1 MKKRI
6 LSLLL
11 CLCLLIGLLPTI
23 AFAAMPSVM
32 LEKGGNST
40 ATVYVG
46 GEAMTVSGSGESWYA
61 GGEVVVVEPVSY
73 SAHLY
78 LDGENGG
85 ALTLEIK
92 DLRVSG
98 KEDHA
103 ESKGAG
109 IYTTEALTI
118 RYSGENT
125 VTAAAAFDYNANPS
139 VNFRS

>member
-11 CLCLLIGLLPTI
+11 CLCLLIGLLPTT

-32 LEKGGNST
+32 WEKGGNST

-46 GEAMTVSGSGESWYA
+46 GEAMTASDSTESWYT

-78 LDGENGG
+78 LDSENGG

-103 ESKGAG
+103 ESKGGGHLHNGSADDS
-109 IYTTEALTI
+109 IQRRKY
-118 RYSGENT
+118 RYCRCC
-125 VTAAAAFDYNANPS
+125 V
-139 VNFRS
+139 

>member
-1 MKKRI
+1 
-6 LSLLL
+6 
-11 CLCLLIGLLPTI
+11 
-23 AFAAMPSVM
+23 MPSVM

-78 LDGENGG
+78 LDSENGG

-103 ESKGAG
+103 ESKGGGHLHNGSADDS
-109 IYTTEALTI
+109 IQRRKY
-118 RYSGENT
+118 RYCRCC
-125 VTAAAAFDYNANPS
+125 V
-139 VNFRS
+139 

>member
-11 CLCLLIGLLPTI
+11 CLCLLIGLLPTT

-46 GEAMTVSGSGESWYA
+46 GEAMTASDSTESWYT

-78 LDGENGG
+78 LDSENGG

-103 ESKGAG
+103 ESKGGGHLHNGSADDS
-109 IYTTEALTI
+109 IQRRKY
-118 RYSGENT
+118 RYCRCC
-125 VTAAAAFDYNANPS
+125 V
-139 VNFRS
+139 

>member
-23 AFAAMPSVM
+23 ALAAMPSVM

-46 GEAMTVSGSGESWYA
+46 GEAMTASDSTESWYT

-78 LDGENGG
+78 LDSENGG

-103 ESKGAG
+103 ESKGGGHLHNGSADDS
-109 IYTTEALTI
+109 IQRRKY
-118 RYSGENT
+118 RYCRCC
-125 VTAAAAFDYNANPS
+125 V
-139 VNFRS
+139 

>member
-1 MKKRI
+1 
-6 LSLLL
+6 
-11 CLCLLIGLLPTI
+11 
-23 AFAAMPSVM
+23 MPSVM

-46 GEAMTVSGSGESWYA
+46 GEAMTASDSTESWYT

-78 LDGENGG
+78 LDSENGG

-103 ESKGAG
+103 ESKGGGHLHNGSADDS
-109 IYTTEALTI
+109 IQRRKY
-118 RYSGENT
+118 RYCRCC
-125 VTAAAAFDYNANPS
+125 V
-139 VNFRS
+139 

>member
-11 CLCLLIGLLPTI
+11 CLCLLIGLLPTT

-46 GEAMTVSGSGESWYA
+46 GEAMTASDSTESWYT

-78 LDGENGG
+78 LDSENGG

-118 RYSGENT
+118 
-125 VTAAAAFDYNANPS
+125 
-139 VNFRS
+139 

>member
-46 GEAMTVSGSGESWYA
+46 GEAMTASDSTESWYT

-78 LDGENGG
+78 LDSENGG

-103 ESKGAG
+103 ESKGGGHLHNGSADDS
-109 IYTTEALTI
+109 IQRRKY
-118 RYSGENT
+118 RYCRCC
-125 VTAAAAFDYNANPS
+125 V
-139 VNFRS
+139 

>member
-23 AFAAMPSVM
+23 ALTAMPSVM

-46 GEAMTVSGSGESWYA
+46 GEAMTASDSTESWYT

-78 LDGENGG
+78 LDSENGG

-103 ESKGAG
+103 ESKGGGHLHNGSADDS
-109 IYTTEALTI
+109 IQRRKY
-118 RYSGENT
+118 RYCRCC
-125 VTAAAAFDYNANPS
+125 V
-139 VNFRS
+139 

>member
-61 GGEVVVVEPVSY
+61 GGEVVAVEPASY

-92 DLRVSG
+92 DLTVSG

-118 RYSGENT
+118 
-125 VTAAAAFDYNANPS
+125 
-139 VNFRS
+139 

>member
-11 CLCLLIGLLPTI
+11 CLCLLIGLLPTT

-32 LEKGGNST
+32 LEEGGNST

-46 GEAMTVSGSGESWYA
+46 GEAMTASDLTESWYT

-78 LDGENGG
+78 LDSENGG

-125 VTAAAAFDYNANPS
+125 VTAAAAQ
-139 VNFRS
+139 RG